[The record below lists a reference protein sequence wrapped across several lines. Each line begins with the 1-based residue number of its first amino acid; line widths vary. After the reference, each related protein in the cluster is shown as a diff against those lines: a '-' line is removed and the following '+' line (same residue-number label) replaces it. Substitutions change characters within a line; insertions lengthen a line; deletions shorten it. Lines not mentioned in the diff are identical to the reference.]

1 MSRVARAQCAN
12 CTCSPGLL
20 SRTNKKSVSFA
31 KRINLNRLNSSGSI
45 KDGQQSRKGS
55 VFTLDP
61 SLCLPETKEVNTT
74 QRLERLRQ
82 EMKKQ
87 DLGIYIVPSEDQH
100 QSEYTSAYD
109 QKRSFI
115 SGFSGSAGIAIITRD
130 LNSVGGDDFT
140 QGSAAL
146 STDGR
151 YFTQALDELDFNWI
165 LLKQGA
171 KGEPTWEEWTA
182 QQASQLSLDSGSKVK
197 IGIDPKLWS
206 YKQYQKFKG
215 IVDKQLEKTPKAQ
228 IEITPVTD
236 NLVNKIWEEFETLPP
251 STLGEIKHLDLTFT
265 GKEASDKIKEIRDQ
279 VIKDDVDGLVVT
291 GLDEIAWLLN
301 LRGLDIPYN
310 PVFYGFAILTK
321 TQLKLF
327 VGENRLSSNII
338 ENLGKV
344 GVTVEPYEQFYTSLS
359 SLSKEFAVDNK
370 KLFVPN
376 NANWE
381 VVRSLQCS
389 FTEGLS
395 PVELQKSIK
404 NETELKGA
412 QIAHLKDGRALIK
425 FLAWLEHEV
434 VEKGELIDEITA
446 DEKLTEFR
454 QKEDNFVGL
463 SFETISATG
472 ANGAVIHYAPV
483 KGGCSV
489 INPDKIYLN
498 DSGSQF
504 LEGTTDTTRTVHFT
518 TPSREEIRNY
528 TLVLKGN
535 IALSTLKFPEGT
547 TGNLIDS
554 VARQFLWDYGLDY
567 GHGTSHGIGAYL
579 NVHEGPIGI
588 GPRPNAAANQL
599 QLGNLI
605 SNEPGFYKEGEY
617 GIRIENV
624 MYIRP
629 SKYTFAGKKF
639 LEFETVTRV
648 PFCKKLIDPCMLTE
662 KEIRWINKYHST
674 IWRELSDSLDKNSI
688 TYKWLKRET
697 EPIAP

>member
-1 MSRVARAQCAN
+1 M
-12 CTCSPGLL
+12 
-20 SRTNKKSVSFA
+20 SFA

-115 SGFSGSAGIAIITRD
+115 SGFSGSAGIATITRD

-454 QKEDNFVGL
+454 
-463 SFETISATG
+463 
-472 ANGAVIHYAPV
+472 
-483 KGGCSV
+483 
-489 INPDKIYLN
+489 
-498 DSGSQF
+498 
-504 LEGTTDTTRTVHFT
+504 
-518 TPSREEIRNY
+518 
-528 TLVLKGN
+528 
-535 IALSTLKFPEGT
+535 
-547 TGNLIDS
+547 
-554 VARQFLWDYGLDY
+554 
-567 GHGTSHGIGAYL
+567 
-579 NVHEGPIGI
+579 
-588 GPRPNAAANQL
+588 
-599 QLGNLI
+599 
-605 SNEPGFYKEGEY
+605 
-617 GIRIENV
+617 
-624 MYIRP
+624 
-629 SKYTFAGKKF
+629 
-639 LEFETVTRV
+639 
-648 PFCKKLIDPCMLTE
+648 
-662 KEIRWINKYHST
+662 
-674 IWRELSDSLDKNSI
+674 
-688 TYKWLKRET
+688 
-697 EPIAP
+697 

>member
-1 MSRVARAQCAN
+1 M
-12 CTCSPGLL
+12 
-20 SRTNKKSVSFA
+20 
-31 KRINLNRLNSSGSI
+31 
-45 KDGQQSRKGS
+45 
-55 VFTLDP
+55 
-61 SLCLPETKEVNTT
+61 
-74 QRLERLRQ
+74 
-82 EMKKQ
+82 
-87 DLGIYIVPSEDQH
+87 
-100 QSEYTSAYD
+100 
-109 QKRSFI
+109 
-115 SGFSGSAGIAIITRD
+115 
-130 LNSVGGDDFT
+130 
-140 QGSAAL
+140 
-146 STDGR
+146 
-151 YFTQALDELDFNWI
+151 
-165 LLKQGA
+165 
-171 KGEPTWEEWTA
+171 
-182 QQASQLSLDSGSKVK
+182 
-197 IGIDPKLWS
+197 
-206 YKQYQKFKG
+206 
-215 IVDKQLEKTPKAQ
+215 
-228 IEITPVTD
+228 
-236 NLVNKIWEEFETLPP
+236 
-251 STLGEIKHLDLTFT
+251 
-265 GKEASDKIKEIRDQ
+265 
-279 VIKDDVDGLVVT
+279 
-291 GLDEIAWLLN
+291 
-301 LRGLDIPYN
+301 
-310 PVFYGFAILTK
+310 
-321 TQLKLF
+321 
-327 VGENRLSSNII
+327 
-338 ENLGKV
+338 
-344 GVTVEPYEQFYTSLS
+344 
-359 SLSKEFAVDNK
+359 
-370 KLFVPN
+370 
-376 NANWE
+376 
-381 VVRSLQCS
+381 
-389 FTEGLS
+389 
-395 PVELQKSIK
+395 
-404 NETELKGA
+404 
-412 QIAHLKDGRALIK
+412 
-425 FLAWLEHEV
+425 
-434 VEKGELIDEITA
+434 
-446 DEKLTEFR
+446 
-454 QKEDNFVGL
+454 
-463 SFETISATG
+463 
-472 ANGAVIHYAPV
+472 
-483 KGGCSV
+483 